1 MKKTLGPTGMYHS
14 GPDNKSVG
22 NGRNGVTA
30 IQGKEIMQKLQG
42 NGGGNGGEKTIIT
55 IGETSDALRKKPD
68 GTEYALS
75 MFDMESGVRKG
86 DTLVPGPNI
95 PTVLSRDGKDKYI
108 MGGNYTAEKVS
119 EGNYNIK

>member
-30 IQGKEIMQKLQG
+30 MQGKEIMQKLQG
-42 NGGGNGGEKTIIT
+42 NGGGNGGKETIIT
-55 IGETSDALRKKPD
+55 IGETSDAIKTKPD

-86 DTLVPGPNI
+86 DTLNIQGNI
-95 PTVLSRDGKDKYI
+95 PTVLSRDGEDKYI